1 MKRNNHETSRN
12 RKKVMRISFKIKYLQ
27 ENCNSENLR
36 VS

>member
-1 MKRNNHETSRN
+1 MKHL
-12 RKKVMRISFKIKYLQ
+12 KINLVFEFIKDDNLQ